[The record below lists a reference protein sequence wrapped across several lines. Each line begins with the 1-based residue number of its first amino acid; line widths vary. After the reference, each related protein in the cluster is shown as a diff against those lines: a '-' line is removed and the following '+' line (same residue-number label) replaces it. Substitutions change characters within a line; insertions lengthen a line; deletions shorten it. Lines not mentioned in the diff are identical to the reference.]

1 MSTAATSAIDEK
13 KDEKRQKG
21 VVISK
26 LSALSDE
33 QLERMLR
40 QKFRKQGRLFAD
52 VIRNVKFDV
61 IEKNVRGTVMTSKVT
76 ESRKRIETEWQKI
89 RGPSAASYAVKED
102 VVKQG

>member
-52 VIRNVKFDV
+52 VIRNVKYDV

-76 ESRKRIETEWQKI
+76 ESRKRIETEW
-89 RGPSAASYAVKED
+89 
-102 VVKQG
+102 